1 MLARLNLT
9 VGRKL
14 VLSFAVLGVVLAGAL
29 VAALSGMS
37 SMSAQHHTVVE
48 MAVPKQIAA
57 DAARASAADVHYS
70 QTEYALDSGQSRS
83 NYVDDRSTFRAAL
96 AKVAKL
102 STTTSDKQALAKVK
116 AAAAT
121 FDGGDTKL
129 LALVRAGD
137 RAQVIKF
144 VNGPENDASDALVGA
159 LTDYQQQAQRGVNT
173 ATSHFDSVN
182 GSSRTVMLLVALF
195 AALVGGALAWLL
207 IRTIT
212 RAVRQV
218 LSAAEGIAQGDLEQR
233 VEVSSRDE
241 LGAMA
246 TAFET
251 MIAYLRTMAAA
262 ADRIAGGDLSVE
274 VQAKS
279 PQDALGNAFATMVGN
294 LRELVGSVAGSAATL
309 SNASY
314 EMAATSDE
322 AGRAVGEIASA
333 VSEVAQG
340 AERQVRM
347 VESTREAVQEAT
359 NAANSSAQAAAVTAE
374 AVEGARRVA
383 RDGVQ
388 TAEQATEAIQQVAA
402 SSEQVGVAIGD
413 LSKRS
418 QQIGGIVETISGIAE
433 QTNLLALN
441 AAIEAARAGEQGR
454 GFAVV
459 AEEVRKLAEESQGAA
474 GQIAELIGE
483 IQSETAKVVHVVAES
498 AKRTDDGVERVRHT
512 RQAFEEIGRA
522 VEDVT
527 AHVGE
532 IAAAVEQIAAGAQR
546 AEGDISEVAGVAEE
560 SSASAEEVSA
570 STEQTSASTQQIAAS
585 SQSLAKTADELNDL
599 VGRFTLTA

>member
-1 MLARLNLT
+1 MPARLNLT

-14 VLSFAVLGVVLAGAL
+14 VLSFAVLGVFLAGTL

-37 SMSAQHHTVVE
+37 SMSGAHHDVARV
-48 MAVPKQIAA
+48 AVPKQIAA
-57 DAARASAADVHYS
+57 DAARASAADMHYS
-70 QTEYALDSGQSRS
+70 QTEYALDGGKSRA
-83 NYVDDRSTFRAAL
+83 NYIDDRSTFRAAL
-96 AKVAKL
+96 AKVTTL
-102 STTTSDKQALAKVK
+102 STTASDRRALAKVK

-121 FDGGDTKL
+121 FDAGDTRL
-129 LALVRAGD
+129 LGAVRAGAH
-137 RAQVIKF
+137 AQVVKI

-159 LTDYQQQAQRGVNT
+159 LTAYQQQAEQGVRAET
-173 ATSHFDSVN
+173 AHFDSIDA
-182 GSSRTVMLLVALF
+182 SSRTLMLLVALV

-218 LSAAEGIAQGDLEQR
+218 LHAAEGIAQGDLEQR
-233 VEVSSRDE
+233 VEVRSRDE

-251 MIAYLRTMAAA
+251 MVDYLRGMATAA
-262 ADRIAGGDLSVE
+262 ERIAAGDLSVE

-279 PQDALGNAFATMVGN
+279 PSDALGNAFATMAAN
-294 LRELVGSVAGSAATL
+294 LRELVGSVAGSASTL
-309 SNASY
+309 SNASH

-322 AGRAVGEIASA
+322 AGRAVGEIAMA

-347 VESTREAVQEAT
+347 VESTREAVQEAAT
-359 NAANSSAQAAAVTAE
+359 AATSSAQAAAVTAD

-383 RDGVQ
+383 REGVH
-388 TAEQATEAIQQVAA
+388 TAEQATDAIQQVAT
-402 SSEQVGVAIGD
+402 SSQQVGEAIGD

-474 GQIAELIGE
+474 GQIGRLIGE

-512 RQAFEEIGRA
+512 REAFEEIGRA

-527 AHVGE
+527 AHVQD
-532 IAAAVEQIAAGAQR
+532 IAAAVELITAGAQR
-546 AEGDISEVAGVAEE
+546 AEGDISEVAGVAEQ

-585 SQSLAKTADELNDL
+585 SQSLAQTAEELNAL